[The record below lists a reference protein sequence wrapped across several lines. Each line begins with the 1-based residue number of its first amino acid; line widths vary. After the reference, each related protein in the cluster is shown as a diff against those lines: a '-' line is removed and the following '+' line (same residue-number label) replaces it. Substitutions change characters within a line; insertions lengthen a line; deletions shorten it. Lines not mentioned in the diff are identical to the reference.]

1 MGAERR
7 AGPPAAAVSA
17 RGRARIVEG
26 HPWIFRQDILSGP
39 SKDAGEPGQAG
50 DAAGPPIVLV
60 TDQRGTPLA
69 WATWAARAR
78 IGLRVLERF
87 GIPGLNARGEPTPEP
102 RRERDLRA
110 PGLLDFVARRLAAAR
125 ARRGGIGREA
135 YRLAHGEADGVPGL
149 FVDVYGDA
157 AVMQTTSVAMD
168 AHRAA
173 LGAHLLRD
181 LGARIVVERDD
192 GSTRDFEGL
201 PRRTGVLAGA
211 GPTRVVYRL
220 GHNDL
225 EADLLT
231 DGKTGGFLDQAD
243 NHAAVAA
250 LAPRGASALDAFT
263 YHGGFALALARRGGR
278 VLATDEDPDAVA
290 RAAANAARNGLLN
303 LEVRRANAFD
313 LLRQLEG
320 DRARFDVVVLDPPA
334 FGKRQGGAA
343 AADRAYH
350 ELILRGLRLT
360 APGGLCVA
368 CSCSGQISREH
379 FDDLV
384 ARAAAASGA
393 HAQIVERRGPSQ
405 DFPELVGV
413 PETAYLKC
421 WILRVL

>member
-1 MGAERR
+1 
-7 AGPPAAAVSA
+7 
-17 RGRARIVEG
+17 
-26 HPWIFRQDILSGP
+26 
-39 SKDAGEPGQAG
+39 
-50 DAAGPPIVLV
+50 
-60 TDQRGTPLA
+60 
-69 WATWAARAR
+69 
-78 IGLRVLERF
+78 
-87 GIPGLNARGEPTPEP
+87 
-102 RRERDLRA
+102 
-110 PGLLDFVARRLAAAR
+110 
-125 ARRGGIGREA
+125 
-135 YRLAHGEADGVPGL
+135 
-149 FVDVYGDA
+149 
-157 AVMQTTSVAMD
+157 
-168 AHRAA
+168 
-173 LGAHLLRD
+173 
-181 LGARIVVERDD
+181 
-192 GSTRDFEGL
+192 
-201 PRRTGVLAGA
+201 
-211 GPTRVVYRL
+211 
-220 GHNDL
+220 
-225 EADLLT
+225 
-231 DGKTGGFLDQAD
+231 
-243 NHAAVAA
+243 
-250 LAPRGASALDAFT
+250 
-263 YHGGFALALARRGGR
+263 

-320 DRARFDVVVLDPPA
+320 ERARFDVVVLDPPA